1 MDLYR
6 FLFFDIAILIA
17 IISLLFLLKVGKKK
31 FTLFRI
37 TNKEKLFRKTSLN
50 LPDKEKLFELE
61 KVAKNQG
68 SGIEF
73 NSITGDW
80 TFVSVWKKDI
90 DEEDPVF
97 TSLLKVFAAKIE
109 FKRDILVRNS
119 PKLSLIVS
127 IQFGLFTIEFSG
139 FGCLKGQQPL
149 LPFFFNLIQLK
160 SGTKTL
166 LSRSLKE
173 PREIDKS
180 FFTLIALEKSSSS
193 LIARV
198 KGGAVMIL
206 LKN

>member
-17 IISLLFLLKVGKKK
+17 IISLLFLLKVGKNK

-73 NSITGDW
+73 NSLLGNW
-80 TFVSVWKKDI
+80 KFVSVLQKDICKENLLFSSLLRLFSAKIKFKKDFSKKNL
-90 DEEDPVF
+90 DGYSVF
-97 TSLLKVFAAKIE
+97 S
-109 FKRDILVRNS
+109 
-119 PKLSLIVS
+119 S
-127 IQFGLFTIEFSG
+127 IQFGIFKIEFSG
-139 FGCLKGQQPL
+139 SGCLKGKQPL
-149 LPFFFNLIQLK
+149 LTYFLNLIELK
-160 SGTKTL
+160 SGAKTL

-173 PREIDKS
+173 PEGREKS
-180 FFTLIALEKSSSS
+180 FFSLIALEENSKWLS
-193 LIARV
+193 AR
-198 KGGAVMIL
+198 GQGDAVVIW
-206 LKN
+206 LKD

>member
-1 MDLYR
+1 MDIYR
-6 FLFFDIAILIA
+6 FLFFDIAIVIA
-17 IISLLFLLKVGKKK
+17 IISLLFLLKVGKNK

-50 LPDKEKLFELE
+50 LPDKEKLIELE

-80 TFVSVWKKDI
+80 TFVSLWKKDI

-173 PREIDKS
+173 PEEKDKS
-180 FFTLIALEKSSSS
+180 FFTLIALESSSS

-198 KGGAVMIL
+198 KGGAVVIW

>member
-17 IISLLFLLKVGKKK
+17 IISLLFLLKVGKNK

-73 NSITGDW
+73 NSLLGNW
-80 TFVSVWKKDI
+80 KFVSVLQKDICKENLLFSSLLRLFSAKIKFKKDFSKKNL
-90 DEEDPVF
+90 DGYSVF
-97 TSLLKVFAAKIE
+97 S
-109 FKRDILVRNS
+109 
-119 PKLSLIVS
+119 S
-127 IQFGLFTIEFSG
+127 IQFGIFTIEFSG
-139 FGCLKGQQPL
+139 SGCLKGKQPL
-149 LPFFFNLIQLK
+149 LTYFLNLIELK
-160 SGTKTL
+160 SGAKTL

-173 PREIDKS
+173 PEGREKS
-180 FFTLIALEKSSSS
+180 FFSLIALEENSKWLS
-193 LIARV
+193 AR
-198 KGGAVMIL
+198 GQGDAVVIW
-206 LKN
+206 LKD